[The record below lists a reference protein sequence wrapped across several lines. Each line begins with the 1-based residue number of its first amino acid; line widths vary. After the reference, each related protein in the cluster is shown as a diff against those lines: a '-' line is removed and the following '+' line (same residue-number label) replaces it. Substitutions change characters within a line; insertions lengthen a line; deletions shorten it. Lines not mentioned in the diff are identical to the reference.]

1 MLSRRDTRRRM
12 NAPWLTIHEL
22 AKALKVSVK
31 TVRRAYLRG
40 EIPVER
46 IFRFVRFDLE
56 QVKEAMRRNAQADL
70 DQGLQAFQRNG
81 QHVLATVNGHEGATR
96 RAPGGASRRRDGQPS
111 PRLVKR
117 GRKFSPT
124 TRRKV

>member
-1 MLSRRDTRRRM
+1 MLSCRDMRKRM

-22 AKALKVSVK
+22 ASALKVSVK

-56 QVKEAMRRNAQADL
+56 QVKEAMRRNAQGQL
-70 DQGLQAFQRNG
+70 DERRSPQG
-81 QHVLATVNGHEGATR
+81 ER
-96 RAPGGASRRRDGQPS
+96 RAPGGVSRRREAAPS

-117 GRKFSPT
+117 GRKFQPRP
-124 TRRKV
+124 RRSV

>member
-1 MLSRRDTRRRM
+1 M

-22 AKALKVSVK
+22 AKALKVSIK

-70 DQGLQAFQRNG
+70 DQVRHPIQRNG
-81 QHVLATVNGHEGATR
+81 HGQQETVDTAEGVSR
-96 RAPGGASRRRDGQPS
+96 RATGGASRRRDGQPS
-111 PRLVKR
+111 PRIVKR
-117 GRKFSPT
+117 GRKFQPRS
-124 TRRKV
+124 RRSV

>member
-1 MLSRRDTRRRM
+1 M

-40 EIPVER
+40 EIPVQR
-46 IFRFVRFDLE
+46 IVRFVRFDME
-56 QVKEAMRRNAQADL
+56 QVKEAMRRNGETYIEA
-70 DQGLQAFQRNG
+70 GPKNG
-81 QHVLATVNGHEGATR
+81 EGP

-117 GRKFSPT
+117 GRKFQPRS
-124 TRRKV
+124 RRSV

>member
-1 MLSRRDTRRRM
+1 M

-70 DQGLQAFQRNG
+70 DLVRPPIQQ
-81 QHVLATVNGHEGATR
+81 NGHGSVRTVDTLEGVTR
-96 RAPGGASRRRDGQPS
+96 RATGGASRRRGGQPS
-111 PRLVKR
+111 PRIVKR
-117 GRKFSPT
+117 GRKFQPRI
-124 TRRKV
+124 RRSV

>member
-1 MLSRRDTRRRM
+1 M

-46 IFRFVRFDLE
+46 IFRFVRFDLD
-56 QVKEAMRRNAQADL
+56 QVKEAMRRKG
-70 DQGLQAFQRNG
+70 QGLLPTIDTQ
-81 QHVLATVNGHEGATR
+81 EGATR
-96 RAPGGASRRRDGQPS
+96 RATGGASRRRDGQPS

-117 GRKFSPT
+117 GRKFQPR
-124 TRRKV
+124 TRRDA